1 MTINIITPNGSGDSL
16 VYTCP
21 RTAIAAE
28 VTGSEV
34 SSGEGKLEFKTTTSG
49 TSAAKMT
56 IAANGTVT
64 LATPLPLASG
74 GTGITTAATAVVQI
88 VNVTDGALAT
98 GTTVIPQDDTIPQK
112 TEGDEW
118 MTLAITPKASSN
130 KLFIQAVVNMSA
142 DSALDSCIAL
152 FQDTTANALAASARH
167 NYAEPDIFTINHFM
181 EAGTTSATT
190 FKIRGGSNAGT
201 TRFNGKSTNR
211 LYGGVMSS
219 SITIT
224 EYSA

>member
-64 LATPLPLASG
+64 LATPLPVASG

-142 DSALDSCIAL
+142 D
-152 FQDTTANALAASARH
+152 
-167 NYAEPDIFTINHFM
+167 
-181 EAGTTSATT
+181 
-190 FKIRGGSNAGT
+190 
-201 TRFNGKSTNR
+201 
-211 LYGGVMSS
+211 
-219 SITIT
+219 
-224 EYSA
+224 